1 MWRGYLAAEDYS
13 FNDSAPA
20 GMIGKDEDEDEITAA
35 THEIRE
41 ETGPEL
47 QILSKESDGNI
58 GSKEGAENSGG
69 SIFC

>member
-1 MWRGYLAAEDYS
+1 MWRGYLAAEDYP
-13 FNDSAPA
+13 FNGSVPA
-20 GMIGKDEDEDEITAA
+20 GMVDKDEDEIAAA

-58 GSKEGAENSGG
+58 CSN
-69 SIFC
+69 